1 MATTKRNRTEKLIV
15 MDVTTKK
22 RDLIPSN
29 EQPRK
34 CVVYKLT
41 DPMLGSDKN
50 FTGFAKKFLFTVEES
65 LKSHIPA
72 VIETVSGVGVY
83 RVNTLDEKGKI
94 ERVEIVKLISDKE
107 PEDLP
112 VSVYKVRGV
121 A

>member
-29 EQPRK
+29 DQPRK
-34 CVVYKLT
+34 CVVYKHNDSIDEKAFKGMDRT
-41 DPMLGSDKN
+41 Y
-50 FTGFAKKFLFTVEES
+50 LFTIEES
-65 LKSHIPA
+65 LKSNIPA
-72 VIETVSGVGVY
+72 IIEITSGVGVY
-83 RVNTLDEKGKI
+83 RVSTLDVRGKI